1 MSTTVGEVSKTYD
14 RAAPLYDLLNYIYFL
29 GRDKQFRALLSEEL
43 HLKPDD
49 IVLNICS
56 GTGID
61 FPFLIPKIRNVG
73 TLIGVDVSSEMI
85 KQARKKIKSKE
96 VIFVR
101 SDAGHLP
108 FKKETFDTVSVSF
121 CLKVTP
127 MYKETIDEV
136 ARILKPYG
144 KIGVLSNHKPS
155 GLLQLPG
162 TIFTKILSIMAKID
176 FEIDLKEH
184 FSKKFTLIKDHQLY
198 GGLVQFLL
206 GIKNVLL

>member
-1 MSTTVGEVSKTYD
+1 MSKTVEEVSRTYD

-43 HLKPDD
+43 NLKPDD

-61 FPFLIPKIRNVG
+61 LPFLIPKIRNTG

-85 KQARKKIKSKE
+85 KQAKKKIKSKK

-101 SDAGHLP
+101 SDVGHLP
-108 FKKETFDTVSVSF
+108 FKKETFDTVLVSF

-127 MYKETIDEV
+127 MYKETINEV

-144 KIGVLSNHKPS
+144 KIGVLGNHKPS

-162 TIFTKILSIMAKID
+162 TIFTKVLSIKAKID
-176 FEIDLKEH
+176 FEIDLREQL
-184 FSKKFTLIKDHQLY
+184 SKKFTIIEDQQLY
-198 GGLVQFLL
+198 GGLVQFLI
-206 GIKNVLL
+206 GTKNV